1 MKVYQRDGSTFYFIG
16 FLLLLGIFFTM
27 SFVSLNHQTPASE
40 SQNNA
45 NQIIYRNPTSKE
57 DVRSGQTTEES
68 NVMLNMVYWGVG
80 IIAIFMFVLGYIS
93 NHRPPILEMD
103 QSGMRLRGLSD
114 KSEKFFSWQEIEKIE
129 YDLYRPHRTS
139 SEATIRILYFYPKD
153 QDASAISLN
162 LDHVKDVSF
171 NELHQ
176 QISELAP
183 HIKWLFP

>member
-1 MKVYQRDGSTFYFIG
+1 MKVYKRDGSTFYFIG
-16 FLLLLGIFFTM
+16 FLLLFGIFFTM
-27 SFVSLNHQTPASE
+27 AFASLDKQTTESE

-45 NQIIYRNPTSKE
+45 NQIIYRNPISKE
-57 DVRSGQTTEES
+57 DERNGQTSEES
-68 NVMLNMVYWGVG
+68 DVMLNLVYWGVG
-80 IIAIFMFVLGYIS
+80 IIAILMFVLGYIS

-103 QSGMRLRGLSD
+103 QLGMRLRGLSD
-114 KSEKFFSWQEIEKIE
+114 KSEKFFLWQEIEKIE
-129 YDLYRPHRTS
+129 YDLYRSHGIF
-139 SEATIRILYFYPKD
+139 SEPTIRILYFYPKD

-162 LDHVKDVSF
+162 LDDVKDVSF

>member
-16 FLLLLGIFFTM
+16 FLLLLGIFFTTA
-27 SFVSLNHQTPASE
+27 FGSLNKQTTSLE
-40 SQNNA
+40 SQNNE
-45 NQIIYRNPTSKE
+45 NQIIYRNPISKE
-57 DVRSGQTTEES
+57 DEKNGQTTEES

-129 YDLYRPHRTS
+129 
-139 SEATIRILYFYPKD
+139 
-153 QDASAISLN
+153 
-162 LDHVKDVSF
+162 
-171 NELHQ
+171 
-176 QISELAP
+176 
-183 HIKWLFP
+183 

>member
-1 MKVYQRDGSTFYFIG
+1 MKVYKRDGSTFYFIG

-27 SFVSLNHQTPASE
+27 GFASLDKQTTALE

-45 NQIIYRNPTSKE
+45 NQIIYRNPISKE
-57 DVRSGQTTEES
+57 DERNGRTSEES
-68 NVMLNMVYWGVG
+68 DVMLNMVYWGVG
-80 IIAIFMFVLGYIS
+80 IIAILMFVLGYIS
-93 NHRPPILEMD
+93 NHRPPILEID

-114 KSEKFFSWQEIEKIE
+114 KSEKFFLWQEIEKIE
-129 YDLYRPHRTS
+129 YDLYRSHRTS
-139 SEATIRILYFYPKD
+139 ADPDIRILYFYPKD
-153 QDASAISLN
+153 QDASAVSLN

>member
-27 SFVSLNHQTPASE
+27 AFASLDHQTTALE
-40 SQNNA
+40 SQNNT
-45 NQIIYRNPTSKE
+45 NQIVYRNPISKE
-57 DVRSGQTTEES
+57 DERSGQTSEES

-103 QSGMRLRGLSD
+103 QTGMRLRGLSD

-139 SEATIRILYFYPKD
+139 SEPTIRILYFYPKD
-153 QDASAISLN
+153 QDASAVSLN
-162 LDHVKDVSF
+162 LDNVKDVSF

-176 QISELAP
+176 QISKLAP
-183 HIKWLFP
+183 HIKWLFS

>member
-1 MKVYQRDGSTFYFIG
+1 MKVYKRDGSTFYFIG
-16 FLLLLGIFFTM
+16 FLLLLGIFFTTA
-27 SFVSLNHQTPASE
+27 FGSLNKQTTSLE
-40 SQNNA
+40 SQNNE
-45 NQIIYRNPTSKE
+45 NQIIYRNPISKE
-57 DVRSGQTTEES
+57 DEKNGQTTEES

-93 NHRPPILEMD
+93 NHRPPILEMN

-114 KSEKFFSWQEIEKIE
+114 KSEKFFLWQEIEMIE
-129 YDLYRPHRTS
+129 YDLYRSHGIS
-139 SEATIRILYFYPKD
+139 SEATVRILYFYPKD

>member
-1 MKVYQRDGSTFYFIG
+1 MKVYKRDGSTFYFIG

-27 SFVSLNHQTPASE
+27 AFASLDNQTPASE

-45 NQIIYRNPTSKE
+45 NQIIYRNPISKE
-57 DVRSGQTTEES
+57 YERSGQTTEES
-68 NVMLNMVYWGVG
+68 DVMLNMVYWGVG
-80 IIAIFMFVLGYIS
+80 IIAILMFVLGYIS
-93 NHRPPILEMD
+93 NHRPPILEMN
-103 QSGMRLRGLSD
+103 QSGIRLRGLSD
-114 KSEKFFSWQEIEKIE
+114 KSEKFFLWQEIEKIE

-139 SEATIRILYFYPKD
+139 AEPTIRILYFYPKD

-162 LDHVKDVSF
+162 LDDVKDASF

-176 QISELAP
+176 QISDLAP

>member
-1 MKVYQRDGSTFYFIG
+1 MKVYKRDGSTFYFIG

-27 SFVSLNHQTPASE
+27 AFASLD
-40 SQNNA
+40 
-45 NQIIYRNPTSKE
+45 K
-57 DVRSGQTTEES
+57 QTTEES
-68 NVMLNMVYWGVG
+68 NVMLNIVYWGVG

-93 NHRPPILEMD
+93 NHRPPILELD

-114 KSEKFFSWQEIEKIE
+114 KSEKFFLWQEIEKIE
-129 YDLYRPHRTS
+129 YDLYRSHMTS
-139 SEATIRILYFYPKD
+139 ADSDVRILYFYPKD
-153 QDASAISLN
+153 QDASAVSLN

-176 QISELAP
+176 QISELAS

>member
-27 SFVSLNHQTPASE
+27 AFGSLDNQTPASE
-40 SQNNA
+40 SQNSA
-45 NQIIYRNPTSKE
+45 HQLIYSNSISKE
-57 DVRSGQTTEES
+57 DERSGQTTKKNNNILS
-68 NVMLNMVYWGVG
+68 LVYWGMG
-80 IIAIFMFVLGYIS
+80 IIAIFMFALGYVF
-93 NHRPPILEMD
+93 NHRPPILEID
-103 QSGMRLRGLSD
+103 QSGIRLRGLSD
-114 KSEKFFSWQEIEKIE
+114 KSEKFFLWQEIEKIE

-139 SEATIRILYFYPKD
+139 AEPIIRILYFYPKD

-162 LDHVKDVSF
+162 LDDVKDASF

>member
-1 MKVYQRDGSTFYFIG
+1 MKVYKRDGLTFYFIG

-27 SFVSLNHQTPASE
+27 AFASLDKQTTALE
-40 SQNNA
+40 SQNSA
-45 NQIIYRNPTSKE
+45 NQIIYRNPISKE
-57 DVRSGQTTEES
+57 DERSGQTTEGS
-68 NVMLNMVYWGVG
+68 DVMLNIVYWGVG

-114 KSEKFFSWQEIEKIE
+114 KSEKFFLWQEIEKIE
-129 YDLYRPHRTS
+129 YDLYRSHRTS
-139 SEATIRILYFYPKD
+139 ADLDIRILYFYPKD

-171 NELHQ
+171 NDLHQ
-176 QISELAP
+176 QISEFAP

>member
-27 SFVSLNHQTPASE
+27 AFVSLNHQTPASE

-153 QDASAISLN
+153 QDASAIS
-162 LDHVKDVSF
+162 
-171 NELHQ
+171 
-176 QISELAP
+176 
-183 HIKWLFP
+183 

>member
-27 SFVSLNHQTPASE
+27 AFVSLNHQTPASE

-80 IIAIFMFVLGYIS
+80 IIAILMFVLGYIS
-93 NHRPPILEMD
+93 NHRPPILEMN

>member
-27 SFVSLNHQTPASE
+27 AFVSLNHQTPASE

-80 IIAIFMFVLGYIS
+80 IIAILMFVLGYIS

>member
-27 SFVSLNHQTPASE
+27 AFVSLNHQTPASE

-45 NQIIYRNPTSKE
+45 NQIIYRNPISKE
-57 DVRSGQTTEES
+57 DERNGRTSEES
-68 NVMLNMVYWGVG
+68 DVMLNMVYWGVG
-80 IIAIFMFVLGYIS
+80 IIAILMFVLGYIS
-93 NHRPPILEMD
+93 NHRPSILEMN

-114 KSEKFFSWQEIEKIE
+114 KSEKFFLWQEIEKIE
-129 YDLYRPHRTS
+129 YDLYRSHRTS
-139 SEATIRILYFYPKD
+139 AEPTIRILYFYPKD
-153 QDASAISLN
+153 QDASAVSLN

>member
-27 SFVSLNHQTPASE
+27 AFVSLNHHTPASE